1 MSTMNIK
8 VPDFLL
14 KQAREIAEKEDVTI
28 EQLVSSALA
37 EKMAAMMTVEY
48 LKIRAARGDR
58 RKFQEAMGDV
68 PDVAPEVFDRLEM

>member
-8 VPDFLL
+8 VPDSLL

-28 EQLVSSALA
+28 EQLISSALA

-48 LKIRAARGDR
+48 LKARAARGDR
-58 RKFQEAMGDV
+58 RKFQEALDNV
-68 PDVAPEVFDRLEM
+68 PDAAPEAFDRLEL